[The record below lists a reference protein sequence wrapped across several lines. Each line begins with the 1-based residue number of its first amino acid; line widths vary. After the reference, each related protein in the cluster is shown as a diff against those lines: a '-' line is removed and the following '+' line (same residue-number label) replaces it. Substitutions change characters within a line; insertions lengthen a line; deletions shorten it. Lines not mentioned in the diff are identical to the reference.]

1 MKKLSF
7 VGHFDI
13 DFEKERQTIMETL
26 NGEQRDRQ
34 MELIDLFEHGKLEEW
49 ITAYNE
55 LPYCIKEGCSEQEFV
70 GVEFIRVISNLNH
83 PSFKLDKYEIV
94 S

>member
-1 MKKLSF
+1 MKKLTF
-7 VGHFDI
+7 TGHFDI
-13 DFEKERQTIMETL
+13 DFDKERKIIMDSL
-26 NGEQRDRQ
+26 ANEQRDRQ
-34 MELIDLFEHGKLEEW
+34 LELIDLFEQGKLDEW

-55 LPYCIKEGCSEQEFV
+55 LPQCYMEGCSEQEFV

-94 S
+94 A